1 MYNLQA
7 VSQTPLD
14 PEHCWQAVLDRDRG
28 EDGRFFLG
36 VLTTGIFCRPSCPA
50 RRPKRENV
58 RFYSTPE
65 AARRDGLRPCKRCR
79 PEAGADPRA
88 ARIEELCRF
97 IRAEAGSGEPLTL
110 ETLAEKAGMSPSH
123 FQRSFRAL
131 VGVTPR
137 QFVEA
142 CRLEALK
149 QSLKAG
155 ESVTDAIY
163 DAGFG
168 SASRV
173 YERTDT
179 RLGMTPGAYRAGG
192 RGVAISWAAAD
203 TPLGRM
209 MVAATDRGLCFVQF
223 GDSDEALLEGL
234 RAEYPAATLEPMP
247 EPRPEP
253 FERWMAALTRH
264 LEGADLHLDLP
275 LDVRASAFQLLVWRY
290 LQSNPRGEV
299 RSYSEVAQA
308 IGRPTAARAV
318 ARACATNH
326 AALVIPCHRVIRGD
340 GDLGGYRWGLE
351 RKQRLLAAERQ
362 GGLRRVALPTR
373 P

>member
-1 MYNLQA
+1 MTQSPFDADL
-7 VSQTPLD
+7 
-14 PEHCWQAVLDRDRG
+14 CWQAVLSRDRS
-28 EDGRFFLG
+28 EDGHFFLG

-58 RFYSTPE
+58 RFYPSPE

-88 ARIEELCRF
+88 TRIEELCAH

-110 ETLAEKAGMSPSH
+110 EALAERAGMSPSH
-123 FQRSFRAL
+123 FQRTFREV

-149 QSLKAG
+149 QGLKAG

-192 RGVAISWAAAD
+192 KGVAISWAATD

-209 MVAATDRGLCFVQF
+209 MIAATDRGLCFVQF
-223 GDSDEALLEGL
+223 GESDQALLERL
-234 RAEYPAATLEPMP
+234 RAEYPAATLEPSP
-247 EPRPEP
+247 EPRPAA
-253 FERWMAALTRH
+253 FEGWMAALRSH
-264 LEGADLHLDLP
+264 LEGLEPLPELP
-275 LDVRASAFQLLVWRY
+275 LDVRASAFQLMVWRY
-290 LQSNPRGEV
+290 LQSIPRGEV

-308 IGRPTAARAV
+308 IGRPKAARAV
-318 ARACATNH
+318 ARACATNR
-326 AALVIPCHRVIRGD
+326 AALVVPCHRVIRGD

-351 RKQRLLAAERQ
+351 RKQRLLAAER
-362 GGLRRVALPTR
+362 GGGGRRAVR
-373 P
+373 